1 MPGWRK
7 PGRSGSAPLSPL
19 FTGLNKGPVGRK
31 LVQALGRVQEFA
43 PSSAVEENVY
53 YMCVYCP
60 DVYLLVGC
68 NSGGPLMW
76 PNYFALGG
84 CEWPPKAPPH
94 GLAPFDTPL
103 HCA

>member
-60 DVYLLVGC
+60 DLYLLMSDVIAV
-68 NSGGPLMW
+68 
-76 PNYFALGG
+76 ALLCGQTILPWG
-84 CEWPPKAPPH
+84 VVNGHLRPPPMDR
-94 GLAPFDTPL
+94 PF
-103 HCA
+103 